1 MAGRII
7 TAVAFYGPKGGS
19 FEAFLTAV
27 QRILG
32 EGLGTRFR
40 PYRLD
45 QIHSTILGLEGVP
58 DEDSGGVVNERFGA
72 ATGSSA
78 AMNFPLA
85 LEIFAGRLAPPI
97 GCVFGGYRPD
107 TPATFV
113 SQEKHPYE
121 RMFAFRDNAFI
132 LIGWPLVT
140 IINGISLRPLDDL
153 RREMNDA
160 NIWHRYH
167 QSPLDIDNDLH
178 LVIGHL
184 DGPGHSATDLV
195 ERDVRAY
202 MADHPC
208 YVEVGVDQV
217 SIVAADAPSL
227 ATASFVGSLSI
238 GPAEIGQLYRYR
250 TLKG

>member
-7 TAVAFYGPKGGS
+7 TAVAFYGPKQS
-19 FEAFLTAV
+19 VFEAFLTAV

-32 EGLGTRFR
+32 ERLGTQFR

-45 QIHSTILGLEGVP
+45 QIHSTIIGLEGVP
-58 DEDSGGVVNERFGA
+58 DQHSGGVINERFRV

-78 AMNFPLA
+78 EMSFPLA
-85 LEIFAGRLAPPI
+85 LEIFADRLAPPI
-97 GCVFGGYRPD
+97 GCVFGGYRPA

-113 SQEKHPYE
+113 SQGKHPYE
-121 RMFAFRDNAFI
+121 RMFAVRDNAYV
-132 LIGWPLVT
+132 LIGWPLISV
-140 IINGISLRPLDDL
+140 INGISLKPLDDL
-153 RREMNDA
+153 RREMNAA

-167 QSPLDIDNDLH
+167 QSPVDIDNDLH
-178 LVIGHL
+178 LVLGHL
-184 DGPGHSATDLV
+184 DGSGHPAIDLV

-217 SIVAADAPSL
+217 SIVAADTPSL
-227 ATASFVGSLSI
+227 ATASFVGRLSTN
-238 GPAEIGQLYRYR
+238 PVEIAPLYRY
-250 TLKG
+250 

>member
-1 MAGRII
+1 MVGRII
-7 TAVAFYGPKGGS
+7 TAVAFYGPKEGV

-27 QRILG
+27 QRILR
-32 EGLGTRFR
+32 EGLGARFG

-45 QIHSTILGLEGVP
+45 RIHSTIIGLEGAP
-58 DEDSGGVVNERFGA
+58 DEHSGGVVNERFRV
-72 ATGSSA
+72 ATGSPA
-78 AMNFPLA
+78 AMKFPLA
-85 LEIFAGRLAPPI
+85 LDILTGRLAPPI
-97 GCVFGGYRPD
+97 GCVLGGCRRA

-113 SQEKHPYE
+113 SQGKHSYE
-121 RMFAFRDNAFI
+121 RMFAFRDNAFV
-132 LIGWPLVT
+132 LIGWPLVSV
-140 IINGISLRPLDDL
+140 INGISLRPLDDL
-153 RREMNDA
+153 RREMNEA
-160 NIWHRYH
+160 NIGHRYH
-167 QSPLDIDNDLH
+167 QSPVDIDNDLH

-184 DGPGHSATDLV
+184 DGSGHPAIDLV

-238 GPAEIGQLYRYR
+238 GPAEIEQLYRYK